1 MDSPQEAAPIQP
13 GPENSRKRALS
24 RSPSNSPSPSQAPPQ
39 KKMSYEQ
46 DHQAPSY
53 HMMDEPTP
61 VSEGLTVTNVL
72 DYINSSRSSP
82 PLTDLIDYWLEEAYP
97 FEIHRQYSRS
107 DYSVQIC
114 IQEPTRKR
122 YPRSAP
128 PIMTLRT
135 PPKSDRQVSSPG
147 LTSAG
152 AVPVKTNS
160 TPIGSPES
168 GVKSPI
174 TTGSPV
180 EQAQYEDVNLATN
193 NIIYRDRRDNFPTYI
208 STLIKKI
215 TSDRSSPGLS
225 IEDVDA
231 DDTLAGLE
239 RGAGEPEVE
248 QYIQNNL
255 VTLPSRNDILKRSVK
270 IPMARR
276 MIPNTGTAFR
286 VSGPV
291 PDVLLG
297 YNVGGAFTPS
307 QRRKLTL
314 MDLASANNDGLCL
327 PFFIVEFKG
336 DGPSSNGGTATCV
349 NIVETL
355 NKELLKTGVEEI
367 IPIETSCFSVSM
379 NGTEARLFVS
389 WKEEQ
394 GFKVQKFRSF
404 ALQEAD
410 QFLQFRKCVL
420 NIMDWGRNERLQSI
434 RSALDLLDED
444 SLGISQKKRRG
455 SKSKPKSSEGSK

>member
-1 MDSPQEAAPIQP
+1 MDGPPEAAPNQP
-13 GPENSRKRALS
+13 GPKNSKKRALS

-39 KKMSYEQ
+39 KKTSYEQ
-46 DHQAPSY
+46 DNQAPND

-97 FEIHRQYSRS
+97 SEIHHQQYSRS
-107 DYSVQIC
+107 DYSVQTI
-114 IQEPTRKR
+114 IQGPTRKHA
-122 YPRSAP
+122 RSAP
-128 PIMTLRT
+128 PIMTRHN
-135 PPKSDRQVSSPG
+135 PPTQGNRQVSSPG

-152 AVPVKTNS
+152 AVPIETNS
-160 TPIGSPES
+160 TPTTSPKS

-174 TTGSPV
+174 TTGSLV
-180 EQAQYEDVNLATN
+180 EHAQYETIHLATN
-193 NIIYRDRRDNFPTYI
+193 NIIYRDRRDNLPTYI
-208 STLIKKI
+208 SMLIEKI
-215 TSDRSSPGLS
+215 ASDRNSPGLS

-231 DDTLAGLE
+231 DDALTALE

-248 QYIQNNL
+248 QYIQYSL
-255 VTLPSRNDILKRSVK
+255 VTLPSRNDILKRSDK

-276 MIPNTGTAFR
+276 MIPNTGTAYR

-297 YNVGGAFTPS
+297 YNYGGAFTPL
-307 QRRKLTL
+307 QRRKLAS
-314 MDLASANNDGLCL
+314 MDLASANNDGICL
-327 PFFIVEFKG
+327 PFFVVEFKG
-336 DGPSSNGGTATCV
+336 DGPSSN
-349 NIVETL
+349 EML

-367 IPIETSCFSVSM
+367 IPIDTSCFSISM
-379 NGTEARLFVS
+379 NGTEARLLVS

-394 GFKVQKFRSF
+394 TFNVQKIRSF

-420 NIMDWGRNERLQSI
+420 NIMDWGRNERLESI
-434 RSALDLLDED
+434 RSALDLLDEN
-444 SLGISQKKRRG
+444 SLGASQKKRRG
-455 SKSKPKSSEGSK
+455 SNSKPKSSESSRNRSHPY